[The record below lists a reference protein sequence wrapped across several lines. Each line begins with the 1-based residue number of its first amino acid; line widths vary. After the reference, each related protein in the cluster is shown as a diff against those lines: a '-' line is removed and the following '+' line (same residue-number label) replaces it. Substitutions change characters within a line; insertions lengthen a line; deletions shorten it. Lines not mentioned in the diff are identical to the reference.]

1 MFFPL
6 LHDLPFV
13 EGVSFS
19 LTEVP
24 SVDFDLRVLGRA
36 DLMGVPAL
44 SQWLHSL
51 IFGQAIEGMLWYV
64 FRGARCCTFAAY
76 TPAATGQACTP
87 SIL

>member
-6 LHDLPFV
+6 LHELPFV

-19 LTEVP
+19 LVETP

-51 IFGQAIEGMLWYV
+51 IFGQAIEGMLWCV
-64 FRGARCCTFAAY
+64 GR
-76 TPAATGQACTP
+76 
-87 SIL
+87 